1 MERPTQ
7 KYDPRLLGLG
17 LVAGAVLGAVW
28 INSKQRQYARQGA
41 PKLIN
46 WQRVGNMARQ
56 IVHEEDVTSGWHEQW
71 KEYYQNMVARC
82 YPVITSE
89 IGRELPVPLDK
100 IDAFT
105 RNEWI
110 DANIA
115 NFKLLFEPIES
126 IYYKVQGPGNFGTV
140 IMGDLNQTVLS
151 SEVGVL
157 LGYLARRVLGQYD
170 LSLLGKEPVT
180 TGRSIS

>member
-17 LVAGAVLGAVW
+17 LVAGAALGAVW
-28 INSKQRQYARQGA
+28 INSKQRQYARHGA
-41 PKLIN
+41 PSLIN
-46 WQRVGNMARQ
+46 WERVGGMARQ
-56 IVHEEDVTSGWHEQW
+56 IVREEDVASGWHEQW
-71 KEYYQNMVARC
+71 KEYYQGMVARC

-115 NFKLLFEPIES
+115 NFKLLFGPIES
-126 IYYKVQGPGNFGTV
+126 ISAKSARPGQSRYPADRRPQPDTPEQRG
-140 IMGDLNQTVLS
+140 GCAARLS
-151 SEVGVL
+151 CAPRSRPVRSVA
-157 LGYLARRVLGQYD
+157 AR
-170 LSLLGKEPVT
+170 
-180 TGRSIS
+180 